1 MINISLSS
9 LYFGYTIIYL
19 NVIDFATVMDIFGIT
34 MERSQAQGFL
44 TFCVPLG
51 GLFGSLLSSYF
62 LKNVSRRNSI
72 LYINYAAFLIGCLIF
87 FADLKLYMILRVCQ
101 GMCAGLF
108 SAIVPL
114 LIKETTPFE
123 LSGVFGAFQQ
133 LFITI
138 GIFTACFLSFILSQ
152 IYNDPTG
159 SNYWKLIFGFPL
171 LVLTFQ
177 TLVLHFVF
185 PYETPKYLVDNNRE
199 S

>member
-1 MINISLSS
+1 MNEEVDSPREEKETQETQEEKPINIVHQRYQSFPKVLLLMINISLSS

-34 MERSQAQGFL
+34 MEKSQAQGFL

-87 FADLKLYMILRVCQ
+87 LADLKLYMILRVCQ

-138 GIFTACFLSFILSQ
+138 GIFTACFLSFILS
-152 IYNDPTG
+152 
-159 SNYWKLIFGFPL
+159 
-171 LVLTFQ
+171 
-177 TLVLHFVF
+177 
-185 PYETPKYLVDNNRE
+185 
-199 S
+199 